1 MMKTIVKAAL
11 TLAVA
16 MGLACLPAGAQ
27 EPQEPMGRILPVPA
41 VTIYVGDTIDESM
54 LKERVYPE
62 HYRFRTAVI
71 ESPRVL
77 IGKTA
82 RRTLRP
88 GEAIPM
94 NSVDDPK
101 LVTRGVP
108 TTVVFEEGGL
118 SISGVGT
125 PLQSGTLGQSIQ
137 VKNMDSGR
145 VIIGRVMAD
154 GRIRIG
160 VQ

>member
-1 MMKTIVKAAL
+1 MKSIFKAAL
-11 TLAVA
+11 TAALMTVAGSHLAA
-16 MGLACLPAGAQ
+16 AQ
-27 EPQEPMGRILPVPA
+27 ERVLPVPA
-41 VTIYVGDTIDESM
+41 VTIYPGDTIDESM
-54 LKERVYPE
+54 LKDRIYPGS
-62 HYRFRTAVI
+62 YRFRVAVV
-71 ESPRVL
+71 ESPRAL

-82 RRTLRP
+82 RRSLVP
-88 GEAIPM
+88 GEAIPL
-94 NSVDDPK
+94 NAVDDPK

-108 TTVVFEEGGL
+108 TAVVFEEGGL
-118 SISGVGT
+118 LITGIGT

-145 VIIGRVMAD
+145 VIVGRVQAD